1 MNVRNDLSYSRVSLF
16 IIGGVTMQMF
26 GEFFHYADIFM
37 QCVVGVIAVVLA
49 IGGAC
54 VYEAIKK

>member
-1 MNVRNDLSYSRVSLF
+1 
-16 IIGGVTMQMF
+16 MQMF

-37 QCVVGVIAVVLA
+37 RCVVGVIATVLVL
-49 IGGAC
+49 GGAC